1 MQELDEVFSSS
12 HNQDVAHALKR
23 IQTKVDADIV
33 KLQQENQV
41 YRATSELPQDLL
53 QAVKAGTL
61 LNESKK
67 SKKKQHSSKVDMS
80 DLGGALDRIQAL
92 EEQNEQCYIENQRL
106 LSEISHLKKEVSSRE
121 VQKGEAHTQQKRLEQ
136 VLRRDQ
142 EHSET
147 LVERIRDLEQK
158 QIKDKDQI
166 SNLVQVN
173 EELRS
178 LFEQER

>member
-12 HNQDVAHALKR
+12 QNQDVAHALKR

-92 EEQNEQCYIENQRL
+92 EEQNEQCYIEN
-106 LSEISHLKKEVSSRE
+106 
-121 VQKGEAHTQQKRLEQ
+121 
-136 VLRRDQ
+136 
-142 EHSET
+142 
-147 LVERIRDLEQK
+147 
-158 QIKDKDQI
+158 
-166 SNLVQVN
+166 
-173 EELRS
+173 
-178 LFEQER
+178 